1 MILIKLTALGTDG
14 SRVMLWFDDGSKMRV
29 PTALVAD
36 LGLYRGMELEE
47 EGLSRL
53 MEEAQRMSAKNRAVR
68 IVSTTSIS
76 EKALKQRLV
85 QLGEALDDAAMARQV
100 VDRCV
105 QKGYGRARA
114 QQELYRKGIPREY
127 WTDALERIPDMSEAI
142 DRFLERRF
150 RGAALDQKT
159 IKRAADALYRR
170 GHSWDAIS
178 AALRRYEAQL
188 EDQEDW

>member
-53 MEEAQRMSAKNRAVR
+53 MEEAQRTSAKNRAVR

-85 QLGEALDDAAMARQV
+85 QRGENPENAQEAVEWLRELGALDDAAMARQV
-100 VDRCV
+100 VAVCCTGGSGAYV
-105 QKGYGRARA
+105 SHT
-114 QQELYRKGIPREY
+114 I
-127 WTDALERIPDMSEAI
+127 TSDASFRRIVI
-142 DRFLERRF
+142 
-150 RGAALDQKT
+150 
-159 IKRAADALYRR
+159 
-170 GHSWDAIS
+170 
-178 AALRRYEAQL
+178 
-188 EDQEDW
+188 